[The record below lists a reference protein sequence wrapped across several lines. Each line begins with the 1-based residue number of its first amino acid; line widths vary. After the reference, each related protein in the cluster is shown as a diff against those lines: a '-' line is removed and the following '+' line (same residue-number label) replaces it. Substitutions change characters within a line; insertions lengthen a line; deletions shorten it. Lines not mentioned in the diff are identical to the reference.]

1 MPSADEEE
9 PEWRATRWGTPD
21 TPQPSRVPP
30 LPDCPTVS
38 HPIGWEFAVGAGTA
52 LLVVVVVVVLARG
65 SWLRQSAADATSRSK
80 SGRAIRLEPLVGTK
94 LPAGATFS
102 TKDSWATDLTALIA
116 AIGVVAAAVSDKFP
130 DTVDQQSVLAFSVG
144 IGMLALV
151 ATFAPIAYAAFAG
164 TTDAAGN
171 EPRPASER
179 NPSGNAVGLLIA
191 AFLTLTASFGSLVGI
206 LVIVTGARVGQGT
219 KTWIWI
225 ACLVGI
231 GLVAVYAG
239 RTLLTLLE
247 AARAKSEFA
256 RLSGMVVLTFIER
269 AHRPVLHLLDH
280 LVGDPRDGPLLT
292 EAP

>member
-1 MPSADEEE
+1 MPSADDEG
-9 PEWRATRWGTPD
+9 AGMACHSLGTPD

-52 LLVVVVVVVLARG
+52 LIVVVVAYLLARR
-65 SWLRQSAADATSRSK
+65 SWLHQPAADATSRSK
-80 SGRAIRLEPLVGTK
+80 SGWASRLEPFVGTK

-102 TKDSWATDLTALIA
+102 AKDSWATDLTALIA

-130 DTVDQQSVLAFSVG
+130 DTVDKRSVLAFSVG

-164 TTDAAGN
+164 TTDAEANG
-171 EPRPASER
+171 PSPATER
-179 NPSGNAVGLLIA
+179 NPSGNAFGLLTA
-191 AFLTLTASFGSLVGI
+191 SFLTLTASFGSLVGI
-206 LVIVTGARVGQGT
+206 LVIVTGARIGVGT

-247 AARAKSEFA
+247 AARGKSDFA
-256 RLSGMVVLTFIER
+256 RLSGMVVLTCCGSEDVPRVRI
-269 AHRPVLHLLDH
+269 ALL
-280 LVGDPRDGPLLT
+280 
-292 EAP
+292 